1 MSDRRRRGQR
11 ARDSRRS
18 ELPQDEAKPGD
29 PDRIPDEIPGRIDVT
44 DTPANAVFKLVRG
57 DRAAAEACIALV
69 KTVASADPDAEF
81 GPFTPLLILEATGL
95 VGPAI
100 GHVYRRVCDGD
111 PVTMLAL
118 LHALRLKAIAVDT
131 VKRAAVDG
139 TRIRRDTV
147 IRIVQEKIPRFGR

>member
-11 ARDSRRS
+11 ARDSRGS
-18 ELPQDEAKPGD
+18 ELPQDEAKPAD
-29 PDRIPDEIPGRIDVT
+29 PDRIPDGIPGRIDVT